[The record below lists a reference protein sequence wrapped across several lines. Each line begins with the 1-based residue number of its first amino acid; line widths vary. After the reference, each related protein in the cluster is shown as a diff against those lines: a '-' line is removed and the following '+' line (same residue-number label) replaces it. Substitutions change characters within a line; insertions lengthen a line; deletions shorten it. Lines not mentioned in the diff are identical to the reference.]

1 MGEIDRSKDNKYQKN
16 SRDYLQLKALREPI
30 LYHFVC
36 FFIKFIKGWGWGGSF
51 PFIKIYEANFGNIKL
66 YRKDLLRAQ
75 GSLFFI

>member
-36 FFIKFIKGWGWGGSF
+36 FFIKFIKGWGGGVIS
-51 PFIKIYEANFGNIKL
+51 IYKNL
-66 YRKDLLRAQ
+66 
-75 GSLFFI
+75 